1 MNKQVNT
8 VNLEE
13 IKQKLYEKLKPSGWA
28 DKLKT
33 FILSSDFDKILKA
46 LLKDAQEG
54 KRFTPQLKQ
63 VFRAF
68 EECPYNELKVIL
80 MGQDPYPHLGIA
92 DGIAFSCSNT
102 KNVEASLKYMFK
114 ELESTVYP
122 NGYTWDPDLK
132 RWSNQGI
139 LMLNSAL
146 TTTISKVGQ
155 HYSIW
160 QPFIAF
166 LMDQLMCYNPGLI
179 YVFMGKKAQEWSESV
194 SDNNYKLFCSHPAS
208 AAHNALEKWDSG
220 DIFNKT
226 SDLCYKQFKYK
237 IIW

>member
-1 MNKQVNT
+1 MSTQINT

-63 VFRAF
+63 IFRAF
-68 EECPYNELKVIL
+68 EECPYDELKVIII
-80 MGQDPYPHLGIA
+80 GQDPYPYLGVA

-102 KNVEASLKYMFK
+102 KNPEASLRYMFK
-114 ELESTVYP
+114 EIQDTVYP
-122 NGYTWDPDLK
+122 DGYDWDVDLR

-139 LMLNSAL
+139 LMLNTAL
-146 TTTISKVGQ
+146 TTTIGKVGQ
-155 HYSIW
+155 HYNLW

-166 LMDQLMCYNPGLI
+166 VMDQLMCYNPGLI

-194 SDNNYKLFCSHPAS
+194 SDNNYKIFCSHPAS
-208 AAHNALEKWDSG
+208 AVHTALDRWDS
-220 DIFNKT
+220 DDVFNKT
-226 SDLCYKQFKYK
+226 SDICYKQFKYK
-237 IIW
+237 IVW